1 LFSVFESP
9 TNENMPY
16 DYQEQKSA
24 IFSEAGQRMFLKIRD
39 HTKELL
45 AKAGAVRCQEMM
57 AGAGGGD
64 SWNMLAC
71 VDRLVELGEIQEIP
85 QERCAGQDRVFVLR

>member
-1 LFSVFESP
+1 
-9 TNENMPY
+9 MPY

-24 IFSEAGQRMFLKIRD
+24 IFSEAGQRMFLRIRD

-45 AKAGAVRCQEMM
+45 AKAGAARCQEIM

-64 SWNMLAC
+64 LWNMLAC
-71 VDRLVELGEIQEIP
+71 IDRLVELGEIREIP